1 VNHLEL
7 RFELPDWMQHL
18 IGKDK
23 IVCPSL
29 EDRMRFAIR
38 LSWENV
44 EQQTGGPFGAAV
56 FDSDG
61 VLVAPGINIVTAS
74 NCSVLHAEIV
84 ALMLAQK
91 VLGRYDIGN
100 ASRGRY
106 DLVATTQPCAMCF
119 GAIPWSGVSRLV
131 CGGRDEDARRI
142 GFDEGPKPEN
152 WIAGLESRGIAVVQD
167 VLRKEAVDVLQ
178 RYAQLGRPIYN
189 ATRRNTPTDR

>member
-7 RFELPDWMQHL
+7 RFELPDWMQHF

-23 IVCPSL
+23 VICPDL
-29 EDRMRFAIR
+29 EDRMRFAIG
-38 LSWENV
+38 LSRENV

-100 ASRGRY
+100 AGRGSY

-152 WIAGLESRGIAVVQD
+152 WIAGLESRGIVVIQD
-167 VLRKEAVDVLQ
+167 VLREEAVDVLQ

-189 ATRRNTPTDR
+189 ATRRNTPIDH